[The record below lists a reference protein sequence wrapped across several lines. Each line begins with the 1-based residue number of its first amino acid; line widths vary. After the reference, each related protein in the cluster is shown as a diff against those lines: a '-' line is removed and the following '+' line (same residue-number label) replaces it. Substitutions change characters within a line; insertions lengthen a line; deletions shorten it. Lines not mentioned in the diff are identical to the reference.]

1 MEYIYKVIPWCYN
14 KFKERDRIRN
24 RVCLRGGFKNK
35 KMIGGNKVEKTVL

>member
-14 KFKERDRIRN
+14 NLKERDRIRN

-35 KMIGGNKVEKTVL
+35 KWLEDTRL